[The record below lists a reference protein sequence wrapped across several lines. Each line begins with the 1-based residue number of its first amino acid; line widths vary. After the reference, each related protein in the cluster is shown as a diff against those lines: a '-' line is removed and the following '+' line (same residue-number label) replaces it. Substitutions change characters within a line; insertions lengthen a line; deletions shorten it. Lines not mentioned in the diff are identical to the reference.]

1 MLNGIGLAPLPSGV
15 CPFSGRLDV
24 KHAKSNMIEPMV
36 IESAR
41 ISPAEEA
48 TEIVERKGLGH
59 PDSICDAVME
69 SVAVELAQ
77 AYLKSCGRV
86 LHFNADKGL
95 LVAGEVACR
104 FGGGSVL
111 APMRLVMGDR
121 ATFKW
126 KHRHIP
132 VKEIAEKTVYKWFKR
147 HLPRI
152 KPLKNLECQVELR
165 PASEELRSV
174 AERLREP
181 VANDTSATVGY
192 APLTP
197 TERLVFQSEQFL
209 NSPSFKKEFSDT
221 GQDVKVLAVRT
232 GRDLTI
238 TVAMPFL
245 ASLIRTESEYFKR
258 KQYVQRVMTD
268 FVKRKAEPGISARVF
283 LNVLDRRGAGV
294 GGTYLTLLGTSAE
307 AGDSGEVGRGNRVC
321 GIISLRRPASAE
333 AAAGKN
339 PVAHVGKIYNVLAQ
353 VLAEDIY
360 RKVQGLQN
368 VTVWITSQIGKP
380 ISSPQVVIV
389 EVTLVR
395 GATLA
400 AVRSQI
406 QREIQ
411 LAFAH
416 IKPFCQALSRG
427 LYAVC

>member
-1 MLNGIGLAPLPSGV
+1 
-15 CPFSGRLDV
+15 
-24 KHAKSNMIEPMV
+24 MIEPMV

-41 ISPAEEA
+41 IPSAEEA
-48 TEIVERKGLGH
+48 MEIVERKGLGH
-59 PDSICDAVME
+59 PDTICDAVME
-69 SVAVELAQ
+69 SFAVELAQ
-77 AYLKSCGRV
+77 AYLKTCGRV
-86 LHFNADKGL
+86 LHFNADKGM
-95 LVAGEVACR
+95 LVAGQVACR

-111 APMRLVMGDR
+111 TPMRLVMGDR
-121 ATFKW
+121 ATFEW
-126 KHRHIP
+126 KNKHIP
-132 VKEIAEKTVYKWFKR
+132 VKEIAEQTAFKWFKR

-152 KPLKNLECQVELR
+152 KPIKDLECQIEMR

-174 AERLREP
+174 TERSREP

-197 TERLVFQSEQFL
+197 TERLVFQVEQFL
-209 NSPSFKKEFSDT
+209 NGRSFKKEFPDT
-221 GQDVKVLAVRT
+221 GQDVKVLGVRM

-238 TVAMPFL
+238 TMAMPFL

-258 KQYVQRVMTD
+258 KQHVQRVVAD
-268 FVKRKAEPGISARVF
+268 FVKRKAEPVISTRLF

-321 GIISLRRPASAE
+321 GIISLLRPASAE

-353 VLAEDIY
+353 VLAEDLHK
-360 RKVQGLQN
+360 KVQGLQD
-368 VTVWITSQIGKP
+368 VAVWITSQIGKP
-380 ISSPQVVIV
+380 ISSPQAVIV
-389 EVTLVR
+389 EVTLAR

-400 AVRSQI
+400 VASPQI
-406 QREIQ
+406 RREVQR
-411 LAFAH
+411 AFAH
-416 IKPFCQALSRG
+416 IQSFCKALTKG